1 MVDSLAHAA
10 GAVDSESFADAM
22 RPLREHR
29 AFIVVFVLSAMLS
42 ALALTYMYSE
52 RYRAAA
58 TIFFKP
64 AERTKL
70 TQHTTVALGAP
81 FPSNTQFVAVDKTIS
96 QLLDSDALLRHV
108 VADLHLEVPEPRDLS
123 GPWYVRYYNQVK
135 NALEDYSSYAWDILR
150 WGRIIDDPV
159 GGAVARLRSSLKV
172 TSNDSY
178 VYNLTASAKTPQR
191 AKAIADNLGTRLVD
205 TLRRID
211 LGAAEERRDR
221 LAELRD
227 EKGHDLENIAEQIR
241 DLQARNHIASLNDEL
256 TEATSLASHF
266 QRQQGDTKAELHES
280 DAKLAEVLAELTKL
294 TELTARTQ
302 LPTREAARTQL
313 PTREAARTQLPTR
326 EAENAGRDLAET
338 AWSSRL
344 RLGRLTSDRLDAQ
357 LRSRGLSAKLAST
370 DRSYA
375 DAQARLQ
382 DLARVQAK
390 YDFFSAQLAA
400 AKRDYASLSDA
411 YEEAVIETTTGQ
423 SQLHMQA
430 LATALPS
437 PISPIK
443 IYHVGAAGALA
454 LMIALGL
461 AYVLDYF
468 GISLFL
474 PPPSGD
480 GGQRLPA
487 SITAAEGPESAPA

>member
-302 LPTREAARTQL
+302 LPTREA
-313 PTREAARTQLPTR
+313 
-326 EAENAGRDLAET
+326 ENAGRDLAET

>member
-1 MVDSLAHAA
+1 MVDSLAHGA
-10 GAVDSESFADAM
+10 GAADSELFPDAM

-29 AFIVVFVLSAMLS
+29 AFIIVFVLSAMLS

-52 RYRAAA
+52 RYRAEA

-64 AERTKL
+64 AETTKL
-70 TQHTTVALGAP
+70 TQHTTEALGAP

-96 QLLDSDALLRHV
+96 QLLDSDALLRQV
-108 VADLHLEVPEPRDLS
+108 VADLHLEIPEPRDVS
-123 GPWYVRYYNQVK
+123 GPWYVQYYTQIK

-178 VYNLTASAKTPQR
+178 VYNLTASANTPQR
-191 AKAIADNLGTRLVD
+191 AKAIADDLGTRLVD

-227 EKGHDLENIAEQIR
+227 EKGRDLENIEEQIR
-241 DLQARNHIASLNDEL
+241 DLQARNQIASLNDEL
-256 TEATSLASHF
+256 TEATTLASNL
-266 QRQQGDTKAELHES
+266 QREQGDTKAELHES
-280 DAKLAEVLAELTKL
+280 DAKLAELLAELTKL

-302 LPTREAARTQL
+302 LPTREA
-313 PTREAARTQLPTR
+313 
-326 EAENAGRDLAET
+326 ENAGRDLAET
-338 AWSSRL
+338 ARSSRS
-344 RLGRLTSDRLDAQ
+344 RFVRLTSDRLDAQ
-357 LRSRGLSAKLAST
+357 LRSRGLNAKLAST

-375 DAQARLQ
+375 AAKARLQ
-382 DLARVQAK
+382 DLAQVQAK
-390 YDFFSAQLAA
+390 YDFLSAQLAA

-423 SQLHMQA
+423 SQLHIEA
-430 LATALPS
+430 LATALPA

-461 AYVLDYF
+461 AYVFDYF

-474 PPPSGD
+474 PPPGGD
-480 GGQRLPA
+480 SGQRLPA
-487 SITAAEGPESAPA
+487 SITAAEGSESAPA

>member
-1 MVDSLAHAA
+1 MVDSLARGA
-10 GAVDSESFADAM
+10 GAADSESVPDAM

-29 AFIVVFVLSAMLS
+29 AFIIVFVLSAMLS

-52 RYRAAA
+52 RFRAEA

-64 AERTKL
+64 AETTKL
-70 TQHTTVALGAP
+70 TQHTNEALGAP
-81 FPSNTQFVAVDKTIS
+81 FPSNTQFLAVDKTIS
-96 QLLDSDALLRHV
+96 QLLESDALLRQV
-108 VADLHLEVPEPRDLS
+108 VADLHLEVPEPRDVS
-123 GPWYVRYYNQVK
+123 GPWYVQYYNQVK
-135 NALEDYSSYAWDILR
+135 NALEDYSSYAWDILK

-159 GGAVARLRSSLKV
+159 GGAVARLRISLKV

-178 VYNLTASAKTPQR
+178 VYNLTASANTPQR
-191 AKAIADNLGTRLVD
+191 AKAIADDLGTRLVD

-211 LGAAEERRDR
+211 LGVAEERRDR

-227 EKGHDLENIAEQIR
+227 EKGRDLKSIEEQIR
-241 DLQARNHIASLNDEL
+241 DLQARNQIASLNDEL

-266 QRQQGDTKAELHES
+266 QREQADTNAELHES
-280 DAKLAEVLAELTKL
+280 DAKLAELLADLTKL

-302 LPTREAARTQL
+302 LPTREAK
-313 PTREAARTQLPTR
+313 
-326 EAENAGRDLAET
+326 NAGRDLAET
-338 AWSSRL
+338 FWSSNQRL
-344 RLGRLTSDRLDAQ
+344 ARLTSDRLDAQ

-375 DAQARLQ
+375 AAKARLQ
-382 DLARVQAK
+382 DLAQVQAK
-390 YDFFSAQLAA
+390 YDFLSAQLAA

-411 YEEAVIETTTGQ
+411 YEEALIETTTGQ

-430 LATALPS
+430 SATALAA

-461 AYVLDYF
+461 AYVFDYF

-474 PPPSGD
+474 PPPGGD